1 MDIREFSNKFAEA
14 TKNMSPAERAALL
27 KMFEGVSSEITKS
40 DAPST
45 CRVCPPTS
53 DGSIPNGMT
62 ERLRKLKDNYMKQ
75 RPAISIQAALTKTKV
90 MKENPG
96 LPRIELRAKAFREC
110 CETAP
115 LVIQDNE
122 LIVGNPTGGPRVGC
136 FSPDIAWRWLREELD
151 TVATR
156 PQDPF
161 YISEE
166 DKKTCRE
173 VLFPFW
179 EGKSVDEYCE
189 TQYRECGGWE
199 LSGESFVS
207 DCSYHATSGGGDS
220 NPGYDVILMKNF
232 DLISIIA
239 ALFAVMVV
247 YNVANG
253 SFHLGFSG
261 QPIAHSQHLWN
272 ILGMYVVGFAA
283 VLAGGCPLR
292 QLILAGSGN
301 GDSTVTVFGMLA
313 GAAAAHNFG
322 LAGTADS
329 TNAAGEFVRGGLS
342 NTGKIAVVS
351 GIVVCLAVSVLNLPK
366 FVKKQEAK

>member
-27 KMFEGVSSEITKS
+27 KMFEGVSGEITKS

-75 RPAISIQAALTKTKV
+75 RPSISIQAALTKTKV

-199 LSGESFVS
+199 LSGESYVS

-220 NPGYDVILMKNF
+220 NPGYDVILMKK
-232 DLISIIA
+232 
-239 ALFAVMVV
+239 
-247 YNVANG
+247 
-253 SFHLGFSG
+253 
-261 QPIAHSQHLWN
+261 
-272 ILGMYVVGFAA
+272 
-283 VLAGGCPLR
+283 
-292 QLILAGSGN
+292 
-301 GDSTVTVFGMLA
+301 GMLDIQREA
-313 GAAAAHNFG
+313 REH
-322 LAGTADS
+322 
-329 TNAAGEFVRGGLS
+329 
-342 NTGKIAVVS
+342 
-351 GIVVCLAVSVLNLPK
+351 LAVSYTHLTLPTN
-366 FVKKQEAK
+366 